1 MGELQDKV
9 AVITGGT
16 GGLGGAV
23 VATMLQAGAS
33 VFVPYRH
40 ESDFDQLRA
49 RLPNA
54 DTTALRGAIID
65 LMSES
70 SVEECY
76 NSVGGIDILINIAGG
91 FGGGQKVHE
100 TPWALWQQ
108 QLDSNLKTAVLSC
121 RFAVPHILARGGG
134 AIVNVG
140 TRTVMQSGAYV
151 AAYGASKRAVMG
163 LTEALAAE
171 LLDANITANVVLPSV
186 IDTPANRAANPG
198 ADYNTWVQPADIAEV
213 IRFLVG
219 PYARVIS
226 GAAIPVYGRA

>member
-9 AVITGGT
+9 AIITGGT

-23 VATMLQAGAS
+23 VATMLQAGSS
-33 VFVPYRH
+33 VFVTYQR
-40 ESDFDQLRA
+40 EADFDQLRA
-49 RLPNA
+49 QLA
-54 DTTALRGAIID
+54 DVDTTALRGAMVD
-65 LMSES
+65 LVSEA

-76 NSVGGIDILINIAGG
+76 NSVGNIDILINIAGG

-100 TPWALWQQ
+100 TPWSLWQE
-108 QLDSNLKTAVLSC
+108 QLDINLKTAVLSC

-140 TRTVMQSGAYV
+140 TRTIMQSGAYV

-163 LTEALAAE
+163 LTEALSAE
-171 LLDANITANVVLPSV
+171 LLDDNITANAVLPSV
-186 IDTPANRAANPG
+186 IDTPANRSANPD
-198 ADYNTWVQPADIAEV
+198 ADYSTWVQPADIAQV

-219 PYARVIS
+219 PHSRIIS